1 VSRVFDVGLPR
12 ASTGSR
18 QRALSGKIAASPD
31 TPVKQYM
38 SFKIVIRCFVL
49 FAVCHLSTAGAETLD
64 GAEAS
69 SGLSAGSNSAWA
81 PALSSTRLADSST
94 DFSSTAQ
101 SMKGIVDKMLGMV
114 GEDSA
119 SWSLGIGVAAGA
131 YPHYPGA
138 TQSEAVIAPFP
149 FPEYHSDRVDLD
161 RNGLAAN
168 LFQTDRLELDFSMN
182 GAFPVSAN
190 DNTLRAD
197 MADLELMLEFGPE
210 LQITLAT
217 WDNATLRFDV
227 PVRGAFE
234 VTTSQLPEYIGWN
247 TDPRLHFEH
256 KIGDWQWEIDFG
268 ALWASQKYQSVFY
281 SVTDADVTATRPLFE
296 AEAGML
302 AWRLSA
308 TVERRIGDWIML
320 GYLRQMDLSGSENRD
335 SALLA
340 QDSYLAGGVA
350 AIWMFTS
357 N

>member
-1 VSRVFDVGLPR
+1 MIV
-12 ASTGSR
+12 T
-18 QRALSGKIAASPD
+18 SPD

-38 SFKIVIRCFVL
+38 SFKIVIHCIML
-49 FAVCHLSTAGAETLD
+49 FAACRLSIAGADPLD
-64 GAEAS
+64 GVEAS
-69 SGLSAGSNSAWA
+69 TSLSAGSNAA
-81 PALSSTRLADSST
+81 PVSPPSSMLLAGSSKG
-94 DFSSTAQ
+94 SSSSAQ
-101 SMKGIVDKMLGMV
+101 SMKRVVDKMLGMV

-161 RNGLAAN
+161 RNGLAAK
-168 LFQTDRLELDFSMN
+168 LFQADRLELDFSMN
-182 GAFPVSAN
+182 GAFPVSAD
-190 DNTLRAD
+190 DNTLRAG

-234 VTTSQLPEYIGWN
+234 VTTSQLPDYIGWN

-256 KIGDWQWEIDFG
+256 TINDWQWEIDFG
-268 ALWASQKYQSVFY
+268 VLWANQKYQSVFY

-308 TVERRIGDWIML
+308 TVERRIGDWILL

-335 SALLA
+335 STLLA
-340 QDSYLAGGVA
+340 QNSYLAGGVA
-350 AIWMFTS
+350 AIWMFAS

>member
-1 VSRVFDVGLPR
+1 MSSRHRV
-12 ASTGSR
+12 
-18 QRALSGKIAASPD
+18 LSGRIVISPD

-38 SFKIVIRCFVL
+38 SFKIVIHCIML
-49 FAVCHLSTAGAETLD
+49 FAACHLSIAGADPLD
-64 GAEAS
+64 GVEAS
-69 SGLSAGSNSAWA
+69 SGLSAGFNAAQASPPSSIPSAG
-81 PALSSTRLADSST
+81 SSKGSSKGSSADCSKGSS
-94 DFSSTAQ
+94 SSAQ
-101 SMKGIVDKMLGMV
+101 SMKRVVDKMLGMV

-149 FPEYHSDRVDLD
+149 FPEYHSDRVDLG
-161 RNGLAAN
+161 RNGLAAK

-182 GAFPVSAN
+182 GAFPVSAD
-190 DNTLRAD
+190 DNTRRAG

-247 TDPRLHFEH
+247 TDPRVHFEH
-256 KIGDWQWEIDFG
+256 TINDWQWEIDFG
-268 ALWASQKYQSVFY
+268 VLWASQKYQAVFY
-281 SVTDADVTATRPLFE
+281 SVTDADVTAIRPLFQ

-308 TVERRIGDWIML
+308 TVERRIGDWILL
-320 GYLRQMDLSGSENRD
+320 GYLRQMDLSGSANRD
-335 SALLA
+335 STLLA

>member
-1 VSRVFDVGLPR
+1 M
-12 ASTGSR
+12 GSR
-18 QRALSGKIAASPD
+18 HRALSGKIAISPD

-38 SFKIVIRCFVL
+38 SFKIVIHCFVL
-49 FAVCHLSTAGAETLD
+49 FAVCHFSIAGAEALD
-64 GAEAS
+64 GAEAP
-69 SGLSAGSNSAWA
+69 SGLSAGYNSAQIS
-81 PALSSTRLADSST
+81 PPSSILLADSS
-94 DFSSTAQ
+94 SSAQ
-101 SMKGIVDKMLGMV
+101 SMKGVVDKMLGMV

-119 SWSLGIGVAAGA
+119 SWSLGIGMAAGA

-138 TQSEAVIAPFP
+138 IQSETVIAPFP

-161 RNGLAAN
+161 RNGLAAK

-182 GAFPVSAN
+182 GAFPVSAD

-256 KIGDWQWEIDFG
+256 KINDWQWEIDFG
-268 ALWASQKYQSVFY
+268 VLWANQKYQSVFY

-308 TVERRIGDWIML
+308 TVERRIGDWILL

-335 SALLA
+335 STLLA

>member
-1 VSRVFDVGLPR
+1 M
-12 ASTGSR
+12 GSR
-18 QRALSGKIAASPD
+18 HRALPGKTVASSD

-38 SFKIVIRCFVL
+38 SFKIVIHCLAL
-49 FAVCHLSTAGAETLD
+49 FAFGQLSIAGAETLD
-64 GAEAS
+64 GAEAP
-69 SGLSAGSNSAWA
+69 SGLSAGSNSAQVSPPSLTLLA
-81 PALSSTRLADSST
+81 ESSTGSS
-94 DFSSTAQ
+94 SSAQ
-101 SMKGIVDKMLGMV
+101 SMKGVVDKMLGMV

-119 SWSLGIGVAAGA
+119 SWSLGIGMAAGA

-138 TQSEAVIAPFP
+138 IQSETVIAPFP

-161 RNGLAAN
+161 RNGLAAK
-168 LFQTDRLELDFSMN
+168 LFQTGGLELDFSMN
-182 GAFPVSAN
+182 GAFPVSAD

-256 KIGDWQWEIDFG
+256 KINDWQWEVDFG
-268 ALWASQKYQSVFY
+268 VLWANQKYQSVFY

-308 TVERRIGDWIML
+308 TVERRIGDWILL

-335 SALLA
+335 SILLA